1 MSKSK
6 NKLSA
11 VEQRDHTRL
20 EQIARDRIQ
29 EAQSEL
35 AKIERTGI
43 WRSSHKTFEDYCFE
57 RFGFNPLDLDVEVII
72 RKLEKASLQ

>member
-1 MSKSK
+1 MSKST

-11 VEQRDHTRL
+11 IEQRDRTRL
-20 EQIARDRIQ
+20 EQVVRDRIQ

-43 WRSSHKTFEDYCFE
+43 WRSSHKTFEEYCFE
-57 RFGFNPLDLDVEVII
+57 RFGFNPLELDVEALI
-72 RKLEKASLQ
+72 RKLEKVSS